1 MPSVAHQSEA
11 GVAGSA
17 ARYESHPDRSIER
30 DARDLHRGVMTNFLG
45 YLLKIGNPVLLV
57 VVVRKYGAEAFGLY
71 TLAQAV
77 MLFAAR
83 MAVYGFDKGLLWW
96 IPRQAAANKR
106 LGVRSSLFAVTLLGT
121 AVASL
126 LALGAQPSV
135 LSYFGA
141 DPAAVVS
148 LRIMAAGVLL
158 QAWMDI
164 LVHSALGMRKMAAQ
178 VFAKETIVPATFML
192 SAVGFHL
199 MGVIELGLAF
209 AFLLSNL
216 VGLMAAIQA
225 FRRAFR
231 GIPWPTTDETL
242 WPPRELVRYSGPM
255 WLSELANSLLQR
267 VDTYAVGLFTSDL
280 ASVGVYAVVTRFG
293 NAIRQIRRSFD
304 TIVLAIT
311 SEISTHHD
319 PERLAV
325 SYSHAT
331 LLVGITQVPVF
342 AAIWTFADLLMPLFG
357 PEFTKATE
365 PLLILCAFWIVN
377 GAISLAGIVVSA
389 YGHSRLTLQNV
400 LVAVVVLVAAC
411 FLLIPRSGLVGAA
424 YAVGIGYSVQGAFQ
438 VVQMRMVTGYWNY
451 RSEVLLPFQIGGA
464 AALAAGIVWLVES
477 EFSMPS
483 PWLGRSLVFAAFAAV
498 YGAGVVRLRGQG
510 RFAMVR
516 P

>member
-1 MPSVAHQSEA
+1 MPSVADQSEA
-11 GVAGSA
+11 GVAGSTTPH
-17 ARYESHPDRSIER
+17 ESHADRSIER

-96 IPRQAAANKR
+96 IPRQTTANKR

-164 LVHSALGMRKMAAQ
+164 LVHAAMGMRKMAAQ
-178 VFAKETIVPATFML
+178 VFAKETMVPATFVL

-199 MGVIELGLAF
+199 IGVVELGLAF
-209 AFLLSNL
+209 AFLLSNV
-216 VGLMAAIQA
+216 VGLIAAIQA

-231 GIPWPTTDETL
+231 GIPWPADETF

-342 AAIWTFADLLMPLFG
+342 AAIWIFADLLMPVFG
-357 PEFTKATE
+357 PEFTQATE
-365 PLLILCAFWIVN
+365 PLVILCAFWIVN

-389 YGHSRLTLQNV
+389 YGRSRLTLQNV
-400 LVAVVVLVAAC
+400 LVALVVLASAC
-411 FLLIPRSGLVGAA
+411 FLLIPRFGLVGAA
-424 YAVGIGYSVQGAFQ
+424 YAVGIGYSVQGVFQ
-438 VVQMRMVTGYWNY
+438 VVQMRVVTGYWNY
-451 RSEVLLPFQIGGA
+451 RREVLLPFQIGGA
-464 AALAAGIVWLVES
+464 AALCAGIVWLIVS
-477 EFSMPS
+477 GLSTPS
-483 PWLGRSLVFAAFAAV
+483 PWLARSLVFAAFAAV
-498 YGAGVVRLRGQG
+498 YGAGVVTLRKQG

>member
-1 MPSVAHQSEA
+1 MSSVVDQSEA
-11 GVAGSA
+11 GVACSA
-17 ARYESHPDRSIER
+17 APREPHDRSIER
-30 DARDLHRGVMTNFLG
+30 DARDLHRGMMTNFLG
-45 YLLKIGNPVLLV
+45 YLLKLGNPVLLV
-57 VVVRKYGAEAFGLY
+57 VVVRQYGAEAFGLY

-96 IPRQAAANKR
+96 IPRQAPADKR
-106 LGVRSSLFAVTLLGT
+106 LGVRPSLFAVTLLGT

-135 LSYFGA
+135 LTYFGA

-164 LVHSALGMRKMAAQ
+164 LVHCALGMRKMAAQ
-178 VFAKETIVPATFML
+178 VFAKETMVPATFGL

-199 MGVIELGLAF
+199 IGVSELGLAF

-216 VGLMAAIQA
+216 VGLIAAMQA
-225 FRRAFR
+225 FRWAFR
-231 GIPWPTTDETL
+231 GIPWPAEESF

-267 VDTYAVGLFTSDL
+267 IDTYAVGLFTSDL

-311 SEISTHHD
+311 SEISTQHD

-325 SYSHAT
+325 SYSQAT
-331 LLVGITQVPVF
+331 MWVGIIQIPVF
-342 AAIWTFADLLMPLFG
+342 AAIWTFADLLMLVFG
-357 PEFTKATE
+357 PEFVTATE
-365 PLLILCAFWIVN
+365 PLVILCAFWIVN

-400 LVAVVVLVAAC
+400 VVAVVVLAAAC
-411 FLLIPRSGLVGAA
+411 YLLIPRFGLVGAA
-424 YAVGIGYSVQGAFQ
+424 YAVGIGYSVQGVFQ
-438 VVQMRMVTGYWNY
+438 VAQMRMVTGHWNF
-451 RSEVLLPFQIGGA
+451 RREVLLPFRIGGS
-464 AALAAGIVWLVES
+464 AALAAGMVWLVLS
-477 EFSMPS
+477 ALSVPNS
-483 PWLGRSLVFAAFAAV
+483 WLARSLVFAAFAAV
-498 YGAGVVRLRGQG
+498 YAAGVFRLR
-510 RFAMVR
+510 R